1 MGEQEKMYL
10 FSLIYKSIKKLFI
23 ERHICLMKNCT
34 ILISIYRQQSKSS
47 RTNDVT
53 DTMGGTEMVSVTSAT
68 NVE

>member
-10 FSLIYKSIKKLFI
+10 FSLIYKSIKQLFI
-23 ERHICLMKNCT
+23 ERHICLLKNCT